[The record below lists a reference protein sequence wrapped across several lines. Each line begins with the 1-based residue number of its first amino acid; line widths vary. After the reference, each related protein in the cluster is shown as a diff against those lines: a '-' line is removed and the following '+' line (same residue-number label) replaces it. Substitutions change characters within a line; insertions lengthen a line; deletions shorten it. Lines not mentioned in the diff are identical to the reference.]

1 MTALAT
7 AVRGRRDRLAF
18 GESKQAAVAL
28 QTALRGTAA
37 RSQLT
42 RSRRAA
48 TRVATAARGRQARAE
63 FQTAKGAAVRLQ
75 GNLRRHQ
82 ARQLLGGV
90 TEARAPFLHLLHANE
105 MVLLEALVLRQEKKA
120 SLLGGSGKKRRRL
133 ILTSGPRLLLVD
145 PERVAGGAAEVP
157 LEFDRGEYGRRRFAV
172 VHAPNFELRPAG
184 MARCD
189 AAGASVG
196 SALEAGVGQAG
207 LAEGV
212 DAFVCLVGEASA
224 LVGLLED
231 ALDALVRG
239 VWLEAAGGSAAVP
252 LSSPLAV
259 RSFAEEAAGRML
271 PVRRQGY
278 LTKRALKSKM
288 NWRKRWCVHAR
299 AGVLACV
306 RACVPWP
313 AAPPVLTAFLCYLPP
328 CLRFVLHGTQLMYFK
343 NNDDEAPKGVLELSG
358 PVDLKPSEDP
368 KPNGIIITTVGAEA
382 PLMVHAASTA
392 DRDEWMDSLR
402 AVMDST
408 QVMKQVRKVGRFNSR
423 GGSAKKLT

>member
-1 MTALAT
+1 
-7 AVRGRRDRLAF
+7 
-18 GESKQAAVAL
+18 
-28 QTALRGTAA
+28 
-37 RSQLT
+37 
-42 RSRRAA
+42 
-48 TRVATAARGRQARAE
+48 VATAARGRQARAGL
-63 FQTAKGAAVRLQ
+63 QTAKGAAVRLQ

-172 VHAPNFELRPAG
+172 VHAPHFELRPAG
-184 MARCD
+184 MARCA

-212 DAFVCLVGEASA
+212 DSFVCLVGEASA

-259 RSFAEEAAGRML
+259 RSFAEEAAGRLL
-271 PVRRQGY
+271 PIRRQGY

-299 AGVLACV
+299 AGV
-306 RACVPWP
+306 RACLPET
-313 AAPPVLTAFLCYLPP
+313 PPVLTAFLCYPLPQV
-328 CLRFVLHGTQLMYFK
+328 CASRDATDVLQEQRRRGAKGCAGALGSCGP
-343 NNDDEAPKGVLELSG
+343 EAVGG
-358 PVDLKPSEDP
+358 PQAQRHHHHHC
-368 KPNGIIITTVGAEA
+368 G
-382 PLMVHAASTA
+382 
-392 DRDEWMDSLR
+392 
-402 AVMDST
+402 
-408 QVMKQVRKVGRFNSR
+408 R
-423 GGSAKKLT
+423 GGAPHGARGVDGRSR